1 MTLQI
6 VHANDMGE
14 RDWEAFVKDT
24 HNFNE
29 HCLKTLTGLG
39 EEAIAGIKDHV
50 NARLQT
56 ANCFRVKLQG
66 EGVANRLRAANK
78 AAIDAVVHT
87 AIQDLTG
94 EFPPEISEPRRLWLC
109 HAWVKDIIRTG
120 RNRLSAGK
128 QRRTLTTDTALWP
141 TSTPRPTPA
150 PRSTSAPRPV
160 SAPPPTSA
168 RRPTSARPA
177 SIGRTASPK
186 LAFAA
191 SGPPTCRMPSPIDL
205 TRDDD
210 AASSP
215 VKREPGAEEPATQ
228 AAKRR
233 RSPRAVDDES
243 ESDLEDQMEMLRIK
257 RKLRA
262 KKKQRLCGVKTE

>member
-6 VHANDMGE
+6 VHAKDMGE
-14 RDWEAFVKDT
+14 RDWEAFVRDT

-39 EEAIAGIKDHV
+39 EEAIAGIKDHL
-50 NARLQT
+50 NARLQA

-66 EGVANRLRAANK
+66 EGVTNRLRAANK

-94 EFPPEISEPRRLWLC
+94 EFPSEISEPRRLWLF
-109 HAWVKDIIRTG
+109 HAWVKDMIRTG

-128 QRRTLTTDTALWP
+128 QRLTLTTDAALWP

-150 PRSTSAPRPV
+150 PRSTSAPRP
-160 SAPPPTSA
+160 A
-168 RRPTSARPA
+168 RLPA
-177 SIGRTASPK
+177 A
-186 LAFAA
+186 
-191 SGPPTCRMPSPIDL
+191 CRHIDL
-205 TRDDD
+205 TGDDG
-210 AASSP
+210 ASSSP

-233 RSPRAVDDES
+233 RSPSAVDDES